1 MKTIERII
9 CENALASVGVT
20 AKTAFNDKRKNGRRI
35 KFSGIRLTGLN
46 SGKLL
51 RVEKYL
57 KEVHPTLNIAVG
69 HSEPNNW
76 SYYDGVTFTFKN

>member
-9 CENALASVGVT
+9 CEEALVSVGVLPQ
-20 AKTAFNDKRKNGRRI
+20 TAFNDKRKNGRRI
-35 KFSGIRLTGLN
+35 KFSGIRLVGKN
-46 SGKLL
+46 SDKLA
-51 RVEKYL
+51 RVKKYL
-57 KEVHPTLNIAVG
+57 KAKHPTLNIAVG